1 MTKREIKDQGEWRVR
16 EGSGNKGTQQEEMSG
31 IGNMS
36 APLVIFWVPVRV
48 TGSEGAT
55 GQPGGGDRCPA
66 APARL
71 PQLGPLRPHFC
82 NVRLCTSQR
91 RLLRCAVALA
101 LYTLLKIAC
110 ETSFQSAQA
119 EFELHQ

>member
-1 MTKREIKDQGEWRVR
+1 
-16 EGSGNKGTQQEEMSG
+16 
-31 IGNMS
+31 MS
-36 APLVIFWVPVRV
+36 ALLICWVPVRV

-55 GQPGGGDRCPA
+55 GQPAGGDRCPV
-66 APARL
+66 APARF
-71 PQLGPLRPHFC
+71 PQLRPLRPHLY

-91 RLLRCAVALA
+91 RLLRRAVALA